1 MMHQDDRDAL
11 AEAKRK
17 LENPGVAAKITNAL
31 GTPIERGMEL
41 LPPAWS
47 DKIASI
53 THTSLL
59 KAVNAAIF
67 SLKDTPQATN
77 SNWLHKV
84 AVTAAGG
91 AGGFF
96 GLPGLALELP
106 VSTTL
111 ILRSICDIARR
122 EAENLSDPATR
133 LACLEVFAF
142 GGRSRRDDATESGY
156 FTVRLALSRS
166 ISSSLKYI
174 AQRGMVEEA
183 TPALL
188 RLIAQI
194 ANRFGLQVTE
204 KFAAQAVPVIGA
216 AGGAIINLI
225 FINHFQ
231 AMASGHFVV
240 RRLEKKYGYDL
251 VESTYRDLHVG

>member
-1 MMHQDDRDAL
+1 MDTADLDAL

-17 LENPGVAAKITNAL
+17 LENPGIAAKITNAL
-31 GTPIERGMEL
+31 GTPIERGIEM
-41 LPPAWS
+41 LPSAWS
-47 DKIASI
+47 EKIATI
-53 THTSLL
+53 TRTSLL
-59 KAVNAAIF
+59 KAVHAAIF
-67 SLKDTPQATN
+67 SLKDAPRATN

-84 AVTAAGG
+84 AVAASGG

-96 GLPGLALELP
+96 GLPGLAVELP
-106 VSTTL
+106 VSTIL
-111 ILRSICDIARR
+111 ILRSICDIARG
-122 EAENLSDPATR
+122 ESEDLNDPATR
-133 LACLEVFAF
+133 LACLEVFAL
-142 GGRSRRDDATESGY
+142 GGRGRQDDAVESGY
-156 FTVRLALSRS
+156 FAVRLALSRS
-166 ISSSLKYI
+166 ITSSLKYI
-174 AQRGMVEEA
+174 AQRGLVDEA

-225 FINHFQ
+225 FIDHFQ

-240 RRLEKKYGYDL
+240 RRLERKYGYDL
-251 VESTYRDLHVG
+251 VESTYRNLPAS